1 MSGALGVLIA
11 VVLLVV
17 NAFFVGAEFALIST
31 RRSLIEPRAFQ
42 GSRRARITLNAM
54 ERVSL
59 MLAGA
64 QLGITLASLG
74 LGAVAEPAIAHLLEG
89 AFDAAHA
96 PRDLLHPAAFVIAL
110 AIVVFLHVVIGEMVP
125 KNLAL
130 AAPESAALALT
141 PALVLVVRVLR
152 PALAAVNALAN
163 LSLRLVHVARRDEL
177 ASAYTHDEIAQLIA
191 ESHQEGLLAEE
202 EHELLSGALGF
213 GELTVE
219 SVMLPTSQLVVIRPD
234 ATPHDVEELAA
245 RTGFSR
251 FPVMD
256 DGGELIGYVH
266 LKDVLETNPVR
277 RAAPIQSKWVRP
289 LRRLGLDDTLAGAL
303 ALMQSGGAHLARVTA
318 HGGESVGVVALE
330 DVLEELVGEMA
341 AARPAPPWRRS
352 VPPPP

>member
-11 VVLLVV
+11 LLLLVV

-31 RRSLIEPRAFQ
+31 RRSLIEPRAAA
-42 GSRRARITLNAM
+42 GSRRARVTLDAM

-74 LGAVAEPAIAHLLEG
+74 LGAVAEPAVAHLLEG

-96 PRDLLHPAAFVIAL
+96 PKGLLHPVAFVLAL

-130 AAPESAALALT
+130 AEPERSALILT
-141 PALVLVVRVLR
+141 PALVWVVRVLR
-152 PALAAVNALAN
+152 PAIVGCNALAN
-163 LSLRLVHVARRDEL
+163 LSLRAVRITPRQEL
-177 ASAYTHDEIAQLIA
+177 ASAYTHDEVAQLIA

-202 EHELLSGALGF
+202 EHELLTGALGF
-213 GELTVE
+213 DERTVE
-219 SVMLPTSQLVVIRPD
+219 SVMLVPSQLVVIQPGS
-234 ATPHDVEELAA
+234 TPREVEQLAA

-251 FPVMD
+251 FPVR
-256 DGGELIGYVH
+256 DGTDELIGYVH

-277 RAAPIQSKWVRP
+277 RASAIESKWVRP
-289 LRRLGLDDTLAGAL
+289 LLRLGVHDTLAGAL
-303 ALMQSGGAHLARVTA
+303 ALMQSGGAHLARVM
-318 HGGESVGVVALE
+318 GESGELVGVVALE
-330 DVLEELVGEMA
+330 DVLEELVGEIA
-341 AARPAPPWRRS
+341 AATTRPATG
-352 VPPPP
+352 